1 MILPSSPDTIE
12 VLKQS
17 IQDCIS
23 ELTSLGGTL
32 DFAMQAVRNQALREA
47 AVICYTQ
54 GFDNDIQPAWRDC
67 ALTCQEKIL
76 DLIKE

>member
-12 VLKQS
+12 VLKQP

-47 AVICYTQ
+47 ADICKFKFPNGAIGSWGAYECAV
-54 GFDNDIQPAWRDC
+54 DI
-67 ALTCQEKIL
+67 EK
-76 DLIKE
+76 LIKE